1 MDDMTLTRPN
11 APSIDLTAALDPSS
25 LAWWIE
31 YSYSEH
37 AAAISALL
45 TRFQAFANVTA
56 NGIQDDFIAGH
67 AADFARDLKQASAA
81 LDETR
86 TRIKKPV
93 LHAQRLIDGEAKKIT
108 DQVTAAVREVE
119 ARVTAYLRA
128 KEVAA
133 RAAAE
138 AEAQRLAEAAH
149 NAMLAADAINTPEA
163 DDEAVRALHEAQ
175 LAESQATAKA
185 LELTRTR
192 GVGGALTALKDN
204 WTYEIVA
211 LHAVPQHLLQVNDA
225 AVRLAIKQGQREIPG
240 LRIFNDSKA
249 MIR

>member
-1 MDDMTLTRPN
+1 MNEMTRPN
-11 APSIDLTAALDPSS
+11 VPSIDLAAALDPSS
-25 LAWWIE
+25 LSYYIE
-31 YSYSEH
+31 YQYSEH
-37 AAAISALL
+37 AAAIAALL
-45 TRFQAFANVTA
+45 ERFVKFTDVTSI
-56 NGIQDDFIAGH
+56 GIHDDFVAGH
-67 AADFARDLKQASAA
+67 AADFAKDLKAAANA

-86 TRIKKPV
+86 TRIKKPI
-93 LHAQRLIDGEAKKIT
+93 LHAQRLVDGEAKKLA
-108 DQVTAAVREVE
+108 DRVASAVREVE
-119 ARVTAYLRA
+119 ARVTAYLRM
-128 KEVAA
+128 KEAEA

-163 DDEAVRALHEAQ
+163 DDAAVQAVHEAQ
-175 LAESQATAKA
+175 IAESQANARA

-240 LRIFNDSKA
+240 LRVFNDSRA

>member
-1 MDDMTLTRPN
+1 MDDMTRSNVPM
-11 APSIDLTAALDPSS
+11 IDLTAALDPSS

-31 YSYSEH
+31 FEYSEH

-93 LHAQRLIDGEAKKIT
+93 LHAQRMIDGSAKALT

-119 ARVTAYLRA
+119 TRVTAYLRA

-138 AEAQRLAEAAH
+138 AEAQRLALEAEARIAEANETNDDAAIEAAVESMD
-149 NAMLAADAINTPEA
+149 AASKADELAN
-163 DDEAVRALHEAQ
+163 
-175 LAESQATAKA
+175 AKA

-204 WTYEIVA
+204 WVAELVDITKVPATY
-211 LHAVPQHLLQVNDA
+211 LQLNESVVKA
-225 AVRLAIKQGQREIPG
+225 AIKSGVRDIPG
-240 LRIFNDSKA
+240 LRIFNDTKA